1 MSLVFRGAGDRP
13 LRTKIEELI
22 LYGRAWKL
30 MEEVDLPYV
39 RNRLFD
45 HAGCED
51 KSAWEL
57 KATFSIPETPQS
69 ILEELVE
76 IQVQKGRVE
85 NLLPYRQRWMMDA
98 MDIMMPRPSEV
109 KRRFEELEQ
118 QKSSDAALA
127 YFYQLSQKSGY
138 MQMEQIEKNEEWM
151 TRTDSGDLEITI
163 NLSKPEKDPKVIA
176 LQAKAKKSGYP
187 TCVLCLENV
196 GNGGDLQ
203 RPARRNHRVLP
214 VTLAGEN
221 WGLQFSPYL
230 YYNEHCICFNNL
242 HVSMKITEK
251 SFVRLFD
258 FVDRFPGYFI
268 GSNADL
274 PIVGGSILSHD
285 HFQGGRHLFPM
296 MKAGEQFLFS
306 AKGVEVYRVNWPM
319 SAVRLRGA
327 DREAMIAMAL
337 GMHERWR
344 LYENP
349 ALKIVAETDQP
360 HQTITPIVRRDE
372 RGYCM
377 EIVLRNNRQNGEYP
391 DGIFHPHQ
399 PWHAIKKE
407 NIGLIEVMGRAIL
420 PARLQQDRMDLVE
433 WLMEK
438 KRHELPES
446 LIHHRHMVDRFLDN
460 PQIPQDFEEAKM
472 QVDQAIGCVFE
483 KVLEDAGVFKQ
494 TSEGIQAF
502 DHFLRTCQ

>member
-1 MSLVFRGAGDRP
+1 MSQVFGDAENRV
-13 LRTKIEELI
+13 LRSKMEELI
-22 LYGRAWKL
+22 NYGRAWGL

-45 HAGCED
+45 HTGCEK
-51 KSAWEL
+51 KSAWERNEIFL
-57 KATFSIPETPQS
+57 IPETPQS
-69 ILEELVE
+69 ILEVLVE

-85 NLLPYRQRWMMDA
+85 DLLPHRQRWMMDA

-109 KRRFEELEQ
+109 KRRFEELEHRE
-118 QKSSDAALA
+118 SPDAALA

-138 MQMEQIEKNEEWM
+138 IQMEQIAKNEEWM
-151 TRTDSGDLEITI
+151 TKTNVGDLEITI

-176 LQAKAKKSGYP
+176 LQAKAKKGGYP

-242 HVSMKITEK
+242 HAPMKITEK
-251 SFVRLFD
+251 TFVRLFD

-306 AKGVEVYRVNWPM
+306 AKDVAVYRLNWPM
-319 SAVRLRGA
+319 SAVRLRGL
-327 DREAMIAMAL
+327 DREAIIAMA
-337 GMHERWR
+337 MRIHQMWR
-344 LYENP
+344 RYDNP
-349 ALKIVAETDQP
+349 ALEIVAETNQP
-360 HQTITPIVRRDE
+360 HQTITPIVRKDE

-377 EIVLRNNRQNGEYP
+377 EIVLRNNRQNDEYP

-399 PWHAIKKE
+399 PWHSIKKE

-420 PARLQQDRMDLVE
+420 PARLQQDRIDLAA

-438 KRHELPES
+438 GRHKLPES
-446 LIHHRHMVDRFLDN
+446 LIHHRHMVNRFLD
-460 PQIPQDFEEAKM
+460 IPQPPKDFEEAKTR
-472 QVDQAIGCVFE
+472 VDQAIGCVFE

-494 TSEGIQAF
+494 TSEGVQAF